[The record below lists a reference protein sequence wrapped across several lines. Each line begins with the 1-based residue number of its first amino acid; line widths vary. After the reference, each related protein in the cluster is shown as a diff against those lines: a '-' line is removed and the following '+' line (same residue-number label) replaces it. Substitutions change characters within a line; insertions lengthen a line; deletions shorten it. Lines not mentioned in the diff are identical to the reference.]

1 MIKKLCQVTVA
12 AAFAGLSVGS
22 AWGYDEPS
30 VNLGFTSFLDGGPP
44 AGPGLYATPY
54 FNYYHADRFKDG
66 PPVDSKL
73 NVYAELIQ
81 AVYQT
86 DLKLPTGVKPGLDL
100 IVPFATFDLNSKAL
114 TANSGG
120 LGDVLVG
127 PFLQWDPIMGKQ
139 GPIFMTRVEFQC
151 ITPTGKYDPTCNLN
165 PGANFF
171 SFDPYWSGTLF
182 ITPKWTFSTR
192 VHYLWNDA
200 NPNPNTGALH
210 KSQAGQAVHLNFATD
225 YEVLKGVHAGV
236 NGYYLKQFTDSLN
249 DGVAVA
255 SPHEQVLGLGPG
267 VLWSITQNNHLFV
280 NTYFELAAQNRTE
293 GFRLNLRYVYHF

>member
-1 MIKKLCQVTVA
+1 MIKKLCQATSA
-12 AAFAGLSVGS
+12 AAFAALSVGT

-44 AGPGLYATPY
+44 AGPGFYATPY

-81 AVYQT
+81 AVYQS
-86 DLKLPTGVKPGLDL
+86 DLKLPTSVRPGFDL
-100 IVPFATFDLNSKAL
+100 IVPFATFDLSSPAL
-114 TANSGG
+114 RANSGG
-120 LGDVLVG
+120 MGDVLAG

-151 ITPTGKYDPTCNLN
+151 ITPTGKYDPTMNLN

-182 ITPKWTFSTR
+182 ITPKWTVSTR
-192 VHYLWNDA
+192 VHYLWNDENT
-200 NPNPNTGALH
+200 NPGPGAS
-210 KSQAGQAVHLNFATD
+210 KKQAGQAVHLNFATD
-225 YEVLKGVHAGV
+225 YEVFKGFRPGI
-236 NGYYLKQFTDSLN
+236 NGYYLKQVTGSTT
-249 DGVAVA
+249 DGVGVA
-255 SPHEQVLGLGPG
+255 SPMEEVLGLGPG
-267 VLWSITQNNHLFV
+267 FLWSITKNNHLFV
-280 NTYFELAAQNRTE
+280 NTYFEMGAQSRTE